1 MALQGKGRLVLSD
14 VGCRQDEVWD
24 VTADGSQGDAGS
36 GGGSETCEGK
46 DAGEADVVPGAPS
59 AIAPSS
65 VEQGVSDSILVFD
78 ATNRLHGWTAG
89 AGALP
94 GAGRCL
100 VAGAELADLHT
111 LFDGMVCVDR
121 PLAGG
126 GFLRVVGGEGPSST
140 GDLTGRM
147 FAAASH
153 DLRQPLAALSLL
165 IGTLEGRVAAD
176 RPSRDL
182 LRSMAQAVES
192 MRGKVDGHFDL
203 ARLEAG
209 LIDTDIRPQA
219 INGVLMRLALDVAP
233 RCTERGVRFAVIPC
247 SAIVRTDGSLLERL
261 IQGLVGN
268 ALRHTARG
276 RVLLGCRP
284 CGNHLRIEVWDTGR
298 GLLPDQVRAL
308 REELAR
314 PGGYGQGR
322 LDLGLTLARGLAR
335 RLELTLDVRSVDG
348 RGTVFTVLVPRA
360 DDAEGEGGEGGADA
374 PAPRVRTEGAP
385 DLGGAR
391 VLLIEDDPMVLAALE
406 ALLEQWGC
414 TVVAAD
420 SCDSALERLGLEPP
434 GTAVQPPDLIISDL
448 RLKGSTNGIVT
459 IRQIAQALGH
469 PVPGMILTGDTDPK
483 RLREAR
489 LSGYLLLHKP
499 VSPLALQ
506 VALSRLLDRISM
518 KS

>member
-1 MALQGKGRLVLSD
+1 MALQGRGRLVLSD
-14 VGCRQDEVWD
+14 DERRQDEVCD

-36 GGGSETCEGK
+36 GGGSETHGGGGAGRA
-46 DAGEADVVPGAPS
+46 DAVPAAPS
-59 AIAPSS
+59 AAAPSP
-65 VEQGVSDSILVFD
+65 VEQGVTDTILVFD
-78 ATNRLHGWTAG
+78 AANRLHGWTAA

-94 GAGRCL
+94 GAGRL
-100 VAGAELADLHT
+100 LATGAPLADLNA
-111 LFDGMVCVDR
+111 LFEGFDCVDR

-126 GFLRVVGGEGPSST
+126 GFLRVVGAPARSAA
-140 GDLTGRM
+140 GDVTGRM

-165 IGTLEGRVAAD
+165 IGTLEGRMAAD
-176 RPSRDL
+176 RSSRDP

-192 MRGKVDGHFDL
+192 MRGMVDGHFDL

-209 LIDTDIRPQA
+209 LIDADIRPQA

-233 RCTERGVRFAVIPC
+233 RFAERGVRFAVIPC
-247 SAIVRTDGSLLERL
+247 SAIIRTDASLLERL
-261 IQGLVGN
+261 LHGLVTN

-284 CGNHLRIEVWDTGR
+284 SGKHLRIEVWDTGR
-298 GLLPDQVRAL
+298 GLPPDHARAL
-308 REELAR
+308 RDELAR
-314 PGGYGQGR
+314 SGGYAHGG
-322 LDLGLTLARGLAR
+322 LGLGLTLARELAR
-335 RLELTLDVRSVDG
+335 RLALPLDVRSVDG

-360 DDAEGEGGEGGADA
+360 DEAEREGTAEV
-374 PAPRVRTEGAP
+374 PAPRARTEGAP

-414 TVVAAD
+414 AVVAAD
-420 SCDSALERLGLEPP
+420 SCDTAIERLGIGRP
-434 GTAVQPPDLIISDL
+434 GSVVQPPDLIISDL
-448 RLKGSTNGIVT
+448 RLKGSANGIVA

-499 VSPLALQ
+499 IAPLALR
-506 VALSRLLDRISM
+506 VALSRLLVRDSMIS
-518 KS
+518 